1 MEITFPTLKAC
12 SLETSVISFLSG
24 SDSLQAELY
33 SSVKTP
39 RPDSKLGSEIS
50 DSDTDLTSAMG
61 SSAYRKASRT
71 LRAIART
78 SSTGKK
84 PMGSSGDTSLA
95 TGESMFQSYTI
106 SRENSFSPDCE
117 DFEYF
122 ARQENKLRDDPDV
135 SDDSG
140 TGRSTGLS
148 GLGSLSS
155 SAPREEVAR
164 EMLRLATRNSRNR
177 SSHRNSS
184 HVSSTDLNNSSLS
197 QSTPASGARPE
208 AVEVV
213 EVQTVGQLRPP
224 TFQLSATLLQS
235 TPLGQVPGR
244 PQDPSQDV
252 RRGRPQAASAPT
264 TPGHYDPGLP
274 GSGYQTPASRGHPGL
289 GVIPGKSIS
298 ALRIPELLRREGSDF
313 DETEPLEP
321 LTLTSA
327 RAHPGLE
334 DFETKSLS
342 SAFGYG
348 ASANSLT
355 GLNHQDFDETEPIQ
369 GLTFSSSNTGDVA
382 SFGALGSVSSFGG
395 HPGLG
400 TIPTASGGH
409 PGLGSVPSLGGHP
422 GLGSVPLTGGHPG
435 LGSVPST
442 GGHPGLGSV
451 PSLGG
456 HPGLGIVPSLGG
468 HPSLGS
474 VPSMGGLGSMAGQI
488 SSASLNFD
496 TASCYSQDDYSFDG
510 DFNFS
515 NSAAVP
521 TSELSRGEKSKYVDS
536 GIISGDYSEEL
547 QRNTLDIDALSDG
560 GLADMA
566 AHPGIRLTKQASDPL
581 SVELESTLRHLNPAE
596 VERRRSL
603 MGRNYRYTVD

>member
-1 MEITFPTLKAC
+1 MEITFCTLKAC
-12 SLETSVISFLSG
+12 SLETSVIYFLSG

-78 SSTGKK
+78 SGGKK
-84 PMGSSGDTSLA
+84 TIGSSGDTSLA
-95 TGESMFQSYTI
+95 TGESLFQSYTI

-122 ARQENKLRDDPDV
+122 ARQENKLKDDPDV

-184 HVSSTDLNNSSLS
+184 HVSSSDLNNSSLS
-197 QSTPASGARPE
+197 QSTPASEERPGARSE

-213 EVQTVGQLRPP
+213 EVQTVGQLKPP
-224 TFQLSATLLQS
+224 TFQLSATMLQS

-244 PQDPSQDV
+244 PQDPSQEA
-252 RRGRPQAASAPT
+252 RGRPQAASAPT

-321 LTLTSA
+321 LTMTSS
-327 RAHPGLE
+327 RGHPGLE
-334 DFETKSLS
+334 DFETKSLT
-342 SAFGYG
+342 SALGYG

-355 GLNHQDFDETEPIQ
+355 ALNHQDFDETEPIQ
-369 GLTFSSSNTGDVA
+369 GLTFSSCNTGNVA
-382 SFGALGSVSSFGG
+382 SFGALGPVSSLGG
-395 HPGLG
+395 HPGFG
-400 TIPTASGGH
+400 TVPTASGGH
-409 PGLGSVPSLGGHP
+409 TDLGSVPSLGGHP
-422 GLGSVPLTGGHPG
+422 GLGT
-435 LGSVPST
+435 
-442 GGHPGLGSV
+442 V

-456 HPGLGIVPSLGG
+456 HPGLGTVPSVGG
-468 HPSLGS
+468 HPGLGSLPSMGGHPGLGS
-474 VPSMGGLGSMAGQI
+474 VPLMTGQFP
-488 SSASLNFD
+488 SASLNFD

-536 GIISGDYSEEL
+536 GIISGEYSEEL

-566 AHPGIRLTKQASDPL
+566 THPGIRLTKQTSDPL

-603 MGRNYRYTVD
+603 MGRNYRYMVD